1 MLRYKLTVRIGI
13 AVDVIAIVGD
23 LVDGSVAD
31 LKDAAE
37 PISTLRA
44 PQGVYFS
51 TGTVFSYIRHHIN
64 EIDNVN
70 VK

>member
-1 MLRYKLTVRIGI
+1 MYCIGI

-31 LKDAAE
+31 LKDAVE
-37 PISTLRA
+37 PISSLRA

-51 TGTVFSYIRHHIN
+51 TGTVFSYIISYLYHSCIYST
-64 EIDNVN
+64 
-70 VK
+70 